1 MIKEEMGKILNP
13 IQLKVFIDKNQLN
26 TEKTLSIL
34 NNFKEKSN
42 GNLNY
47 ETISI
52 ENSELSQ
59 KYQVNRSPTILFIN
73 SEGNEVIRY
82 LSAPEGSEVKPFIEA
97 LQVLSGKKNY
107 YKKSINENLNK
118 IKSSTI
124 KVMVSKTCAYCHELV
139 NTISQFALGSSG
151 KIKAEIIDIGE
162 NPDIGN
168 QYDIDTVPYMV
179 IKDRK
184 SVV

>member
-1 MIKEEMGKILNP
+1 MPASYIINRMIKEELEKILNP
-13 IQLKVFIDKNQLN
+13 IQLKVFIDKDDQLK

-52 ENSELSQ
+52 YENNEIIQ
-59 KYQVNRSPTILFIN
+59 EYQVNRSPTILFIN
-73 SEGNEVIRY
+73 SDGNEVIRY

-107 YKKSINENLNK
+107 YKKSVNDNLGK

-124 KVMVSKTCAYCHELV
+124 KVPNL
-139 NTISQFALGSSG
+139 
-151 KIKAEIIDIGE
+151 
-162 NPDIGN
+162 P
-168 QYDIDTVPYMV
+168 
-179 IKDRK
+179 
-184 SVV
+184 